1 MSKQNPYYQTF
12 RNFRQINNSPKFNI
26 ATEPHY
32 KIREY
37 LEENSFNLPNKKI
50 LNQIIE
56 KAINKKKYHGK
67 IDLNA
72 PGNKDVLTDSDSEE
86 HYINENNMKKIN
98 KRMLKQNGCAD
109 LIIKKIESQAP
120 QRNEEFYKFT
130 NQKKLYSNN
139 DPIYGTR
146 TLFNLGQRNSDNRR
160 IINQKQ
166 PLYIQTEPNIYNYN
180 YNNNNLYN
188 SYNNNSYNNKIVTT
202 SDINKEKR
210 NTKEKN
216 YYFNSRVD
224 LRQINYNKNKNKNK
238 NKNPINEIKNLPSN
252 QIDNDS
258 SADAEQG
265 SSSYNYIPS
274 KKENIK
280 MARSTNNIFK
290 DNEFSSQSLSNNDE
304 NYGKKNFEI
313 NTQRLRG
320 INKYKIP
327 SNRPNI
333 NELINLNY
341 NNKGLSVLQNK
352 FNKKLIKNVIKIQS
366 IWRGYFTRE
375 TINKNLNLIRFL
387 VVLMENIK
395 NKYFEYIAN
404 IFYEMK
410 YSKEKSEKNES
421 YDDLLKDYNSLLNE
435 YNKIEKELNNIKK
448 IQKNNNFDN
457 LKIAKK
463 ENNFEIFKINIPP
476 KKEIPKTFEP
486 EQKEQFI
493 IKSKGRRPYMRIH
506 NKNIIKEKENK
517 YEEYKKHFASNIKAS
532 NEIKFSIEEK
542 KPEKTKEIKLKENK
556 ANLLIAESQKNMSIE
571 LKLKRK
577 FIDNMISEHKND
589 IIIIPNITQKK
600 SEKEDLNE
608 EINQKN
614 KNDTFIIENNFN
626 LYIKQDKEKP
636 KIIDYYIEKNNIFF
650 KKLKKI
656 KEDKST
662 EVKEEINNKNN
673 INTVFEI
680 EKKESLEINSKEMKK
695 SKINEEKEI
704 AEENKETTPSESFTE
719 RAKKNMMRMIL
730 PIRLKGTIKEFI
742 QKQVLKFLKEL
753 KDN

>member
-1 MSKQNPYYQTF
+1 
-12 RNFRQINNSPKFNI
+12 
-26 ATEPHY
+26 
-32 KIREY
+32 
-37 LEENSFNLPNKKI
+37 
-50 LNQIIE
+50 
-56 KAINKKKYHGK
+56 
-67 IDLNA
+67 
-72 PGNKDVLTDSDSEE
+72 
-86 HYINENNMKKIN
+86 
-98 KRMLKQNGCAD
+98 
-109 LIIKKIESQAP
+109 
-120 QRNEEFYKFT
+120 
-130 NQKKLYSNN
+130 
-139 DPIYGTR
+139 
-146 TLFNLGQRNSDNRR
+146 
-160 IINQKQ
+160 
-166 PLYIQTEPNIYNYN
+166 
-180 YNNNNLYN
+180 
-188 SYNNNSYNNKIVTT
+188 
-202 SDINKEKR
+202 
-210 NTKEKN
+210 
-216 YYFNSRVD
+216 
-224 LRQINYNKNKNKNK
+224 
-238 NKNPINEIKNLPSN
+238 
-252 QIDNDS
+252 
-258 SADAEQG
+258 
-265 SSSYNYIPS
+265 
-274 KKENIK
+274 
-280 MARSTNNIFK
+280 
-290 DNEFSSQSLSNNDE
+290 
-304 NYGKKNFEI
+304 
-313 NTQRLRG
+313 
-320 INKYKIP
+320 
-327 SNRPNI
+327 
-333 NELINLNY
+333 LNY

-493 IKSKGRRPYMRIH
+493 IKSKGRRPYMRKQ

-542 KPEKTKEIKLKENK
+542 KPEVTKNIKQKENK
-556 ANLLIAESQKNMSIE
+556 ADLLIAESQKNMSIE

-589 IIIIPNITQKK
+589 IIIIPKITQKK

-608 EINQKN
+608 LNQKN
-614 KNDTFIIENNFN
+614 KNDTFIIDNNFN
-626 LYIKQDKEKP
+626 LYIKQEKEKP

-662 EVKEEINNKNN
+662 EVKEEINNKIN

>member
-37 LEENSFNLPNKKI
+37 LEEKSFNLPNKKI

-180 YNNNNLYN
+180 NNNLYN
-188 SYNNNSYNNKIVTT
+188 SYNNNSYNNKILPT

-290 DNEFSSQSLSNNDE
+290 DNEFSSQSLSNNEE
-304 NYGKKNFEI
+304 NYGKKNIEI

-327 SNRPNI
+327 SNRQNI

-341 NNKGLSVLQNK
+341 NNKGLSILQNK

-463 ENNFEIFKINIPP
+463 ENNFEIFKINIPS

-517 YEEYKKHFASNIKAS
+517 YEEYKKHFSSNIKAS
-532 NEIKFSIEEK
+532 NEIKFSIKEK
-542 KPEKTKEIKLKENK
+542 KPEKTKEIIQKENK
-556 ANLLIAESQKNMSIE
+556 ADLLIAESQKNMSIE

-608 EINQKN
+608 LNQKN
-614 KNDTFIIENNFN
+614 KNDTFIIDNNFN

-636 KIIDYYIEKNNIFF
+636 KIIDYYIEK
-650 KKLKKI
+650 
-656 KEDKST
+656 
-662 EVKEEINNKNN
+662 
-673 INTVFEI
+673 
-680 EKKESLEINSKEMKK
+680 KESLEINSKEMKK
-695 SKINEEKEI
+695 SKTHEEKEI
-704 AEENKETTPSESFTE
+704 AEENKETTPSELFTE

-742 QKQVLKFLKEL
+742 QKEVFKFLKEL